1 MLIQKL
7 SNDGKKGYQF
17 ISLNYSLLLG
27 ILGRS
32 KENGG
37 NFLKKIYLSLLGL
50 LLMFLVIGCSSSVD
64 NTEQTNTDVSNN
76 ETQQESQPSI
86 DFPKDDLE
94 FVVGYNPGGGYS
106 QWAQSIAQFM
116 GDHLPNKVKVE
127 VRHMDGAGGVTALN
141 YLQNAEPDGH
151 TFEIINLS
159 GLGPTQLAREVEYDL
174 TEMTWLATVNK
185 DTYTAVVNP
194 DSGYK
199 SLEDLKKKGDKVI
212 VATRGMGSNDTIA
225 AAIIFSKLG
234 IEWEPLVVS
243 GTSEVVLSAIRG
255 DADVV
260 FSTYE
265 SIQESIAAGDLDFIL
280 HFGDEPHPDYPD
292 VPMSND
298 VGLSEFNDI
307 FSINRVIAAP
317 PGVSGE
323 NAAVLEKALKDT
335 LENPEFIA
343 MMEKANFTIVYE
355 DAKGTE
361 KIVLDTI
368 DTFSKY
374 QDILKEMFVE

>member
-1 MLIQKL
+1 M
-7 SNDGKKGYQF
+7 
-17 ISLNYSLLLG
+17 
-27 ILGRS
+27 
-32 KENGG
+32 
-37 NFLKKIYLSLLGL
+37 KKIYLSLLGL